1 MDKLTYDAG
10 ELAKVLGISK
20 SKAYDLMH
28 REDFPT
34 LRIGKRLLVVR
45 SKFEVWLEEQSGNYI
60 VCQ

>member
-34 LRIGKRLLVVR
+34 LRIGKHLLPCFAATNR
-45 SKFEVWLEEQSGNYI
+45 R
-60 VCQ
+60 